1 MAKAKNEFFKKIR
14 ILVAEDHAV
23 VREGTVGVLER
34 ESDFEV
40 VGEAGDGKEAVR
52 LACELLP
59 DIALVDIVM
68 PEMNGVEVTR
78 QIKQLCP
85 SVAVLILSA
94 YDDDQFVFSLLEA
107 GAAGYLLKSVHG
119 HEVIAAIRAVIEG
132 EPVLHPAIARKV
144 MGHFTSGAG
153 VTASKPK
160 PSNRLMQLSP
170 REAEIFMMA
179 VRGVSNRDIATQLA
193 ISVRT
198 VQAHFTSVFK
208 KLQVSSRTEAMLL
221 GLKEGWLNLDEVKLS
236 ND

>member
-1 MAKAKNEFFKKIR
+1 VKMKATSSKKIR

-23 VREGTVGVLER
+23 VREGTIHVLER
-34 ESDFEV
+34 EPDFEV
-40 VGEAGDGKEAVR
+40 VGEAENGKEAVK
-52 LACELLP
+52 LACDLLP
-59 DIALVDIVM
+59 DVALIDIVM
-68 PEMNGVEVTR
+68 PELNGVEATR

-119 HEVIAAIRAVIEG
+119 HELIAAIRAVSEG

-144 MGHFTSGAG
+144 MSHFASGAKQ
-153 VTASKPK
+153 SKPA
-160 PSNRLMQLSP
+160 PSSRLSDLTP

-179 VRGVSNRDIATQLA
+179 VRGIGNKDIARQLS

-208 KLQVSSRTEAMLL
+208 KLRVSSRTEAVLL
-221 GLKEGWLNLDEVKLS
+221 GLKEGWLSIDEVQLS
-236 ND
+236 NE